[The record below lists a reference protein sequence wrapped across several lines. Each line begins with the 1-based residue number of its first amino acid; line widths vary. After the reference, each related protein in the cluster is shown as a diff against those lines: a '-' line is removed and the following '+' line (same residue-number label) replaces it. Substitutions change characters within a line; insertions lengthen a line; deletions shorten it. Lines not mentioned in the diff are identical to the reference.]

1 MVLAMNHAYWHTRMD
16 RYPGCQCCLPLV
28 VTRNTV
34 YREAEHV
41 YNTETLSTFKTERK
55 LLVRACLASFYAIS
69 NMIPN
74 ARSGLLSEKQ
84 TQAGS
89 RGVYGYRLPA
99 LMMNYYDH
107 SNQGSCDGTLPT
119 RATDLLGHIL
129 EGRDAQEREQ

>member
-1 MVLAMNHAYWHTRMD
+1 MVLAMNHANWRTRMD
-16 RYPGCQCCLPLV
+16 PYPGCQCCLPLLE
-28 VTRNTV
+28 TRNTI

-41 YNTETLSTFKTERK
+41 YNTETLSTFKSERK

-69 NMIPN
+69 NMSTN
-74 ARSGLLSEKQ
+74 ARPGLLSEKQ

-89 RGVYGYRLPA
+89 RWVYGYRLPA

-107 SNQGSCDGTLPT
+107 SNQGSCDGILPT
-119 RATDLLGHIL
+119 RATGLLGHIL